1 MEHSMY
7 SYEIKKVIENLDL
20 TNEDTICNLISNVVA
35 YCISENTT
43 KANWFAHELLND
55 VIENEKII
63 EIFDEEQLTTQFQ
76 YAILFIETRKQ
87 NQI

>member
-7 SYEIKKVIENLDL
+7 SYEIRKVIENLDL

-43 KANWFAHELLND
+43 KANWLAHELLND

-63 EIFDEEQLTTQFQ
+63 EIFDEEQLTNENL
-76 YAILFIETRKQ
+76 YCIMILTK
-87 NQI
+87 

>member
-7 SYEIKKVIENLDL
+7 SYEIRKVIENLDL

-35 YCISENTT
+35 YCISENKT
-43 KANWFAHELLND
+43 KVNWLAHELLDD

-63 EIFDEEQLTTQFQ
+63 KIFDEE
-76 YAILFIETRKQ
+76 
-87 NQI
+87 

>member
-7 SYEIKKVIENLDL
+7 SYEI
-20 TNEDTICNLISNVVA
+20 
-35 YCISENTT
+35 
-43 KANWFAHELLND
+43 
-55 VIENEKII
+55 EKII